1 MVKLDLKLTGITCR
15 PFKAVSKAVSTA
27 VGATAT
33 VAKVAEG
40 IGCVSCSVD
49 IATAEGCTAVGL
61 AETETR
67 VDFKPS
73 GATCKHPVNGKDC
86 EDCLATEVG

>member
-1 MVKLDLKLTGITCR
+1 M
-15 PFKAVSKAVSTA
+15 SKAVSTA

-40 IGCVSCSVD
+40 IGCVSCSVE
-49 IATAEGCTAVGL
+49 IATAEGCTAEG
-61 AETETR
+61 TETR